1 MGEGPVNGTR
11 VGRSRRRWHR
21 SYTAAL
27 AAGALAVGGA
37 ASATVA
43 SASASQA
50 GATGSAAKPASA
62 TAYRV
67 GAGSTTTPIKH
78 LVVIFQENVSF
89 DHYFGTYPKAAN
101 TSGQRFH
108 AAGNTPSVNNLAN
121 TKGVGGKG
129 NLLTDNPNLDASG
142 NQANP
147 RRLNPANIND
157 VLTCDQDHNY
167 NAEQQAF
174 NGGKMD
180 KFVTSVGTGSGTSGT
195 GQPCNA
201 RDVMNYY
208 DGNTVTGL
216 WNYAQNFATSDNSFG
231 TTFGPSSPGAI
242 NLASGNTGTVGKMI
256 NGADTNGD
264 TVPKGKSGNSL
275 ISDAQPYYDDCSTR
289 DAASMT
295 GKNIGNGLN
304 AAGLSWG
311 WFQGGFRPTTSFA
324 TATGGTQPTSTFTP
338 DQFKGKF
345 AVAPASDQ
353 GLCNAVHPVGAAIGG
368 TGGVTP
374 GPSNYGNKD
383 DYIPHHEPFQYY
395 ASTANPHHLPPASV
409 SAIGTDTQTFK
420 RGVPQFDTANHQ
432 YDTSDFNS
440 LVGAIAHGYV
450 SPDHLPA
457 VSFLKA
463 PGYQDGH
470 AGYSDPIDEQKFI
483 VHEINAL
490 QNTPDWSSTAVV
502 IAYDDSDGWYDHVYS
517 GIHNTSNTAAVATP
531 PGPQDFLTGAGLCGN
546 TTAHPPLA
554 GQNGRCG
561 YGPRLPLLVIS
572 PWAKRNF
579 VAHNLTDQSS
589 IIKFIEDN
597 WRLPRI
603 SGSFDAIAGSLNI
616 MFNFHNANGYN
627 HNRKLFLDPTTGQ
640 PVKN

>member
-1 MGEGPVNGTR
+1 MGEGPVKGMRT
-11 VGRSRRRWHR
+11 GWSRRRWQR
-21 SYTAAL
+21 PYMAAL
-27 AAGALAVGGA
+27 AAGALAVGGG

-43 SASASQA
+43 SASTSGP
-50 GATGSAAKPASA
+50 GAAGSAVRPASA
-62 TAYRV
+62 AAYRT
-67 GAGSTTTPIKH
+67 AAWNTTTPIKH

-101 TSGQRFH
+101 TSGQWFH
-108 AAGNTPSVNNLAN
+108 AAGNTPSVNNLVD
-121 TKGVGGKG
+121 TKGVGGTG
-129 NLLTDNPNLDASG
+129 NLRTNNPNTDASG
-142 NQANP
+142 NQVNP

-167 NAEQQAF
+167 NAEQKAF
-174 NGGKMD
+174 DGGKMD
-180 KFVTSVGTGSGTSGT
+180 KFVTSVGTGTGTSGT
-195 GQPCNA
+195 GQPCQA
-201 RDVMNYY
+201 SDVMNYY

-216 WNYAQNFATSDNSFG
+216 WNYAQNFAMSDNSFG

-242 NLASGNTGTVGKMI
+242 NLISGDTGGVGQMI
-256 NGADTNGD
+256 NGADTDGD
-264 TVPKGKSGNSL
+264 TVPDGKGGNSL

-289 DAASMT
+289 DAVSMT
-295 GKNIGNGLN
+295 GKNIGDELN

-324 TATGGTQPTSTFTP
+324 AATGGTQPTSTFIP

-345 AVAPASDQ
+345 ATAPASDQ

-368 TGGVTP
+368 TGGTTP
-374 GPSNYGNKD
+374 GPTNYGNKD

-395 ASTANPHHLPPASV
+395 ASTANPHHLPPASL

-420 RGVPQFDTANHQ
+420 NGAPQFDTANHQ
-432 YDTSDFNS
+432 YDTSDFDS
-440 LVGAIAHGYV
+440 LVGAIAHGYI

-483 VHEINAL
+483 VDEINAL

-502 IAYDDSDGWYDHVYS
+502 VSYDDSDGWYDHVYS
-517 GIHNTSNTAAVATP
+517 GIHNTSNTSAVATP
-531 PGPQDFLTGAGLCGN
+531 PGPQDFLTGTGLCGD

-603 SGSFDAIAGSLNI
+603 SGSFDAIAGSLNT
-616 MFNFHNANGYN
+616 MFNFRGGYG
-627 HNRKLFLDPTTGQ
+627 HDRKLYLNPTTGQ
-640 PVKN
+640 PVRY